1 MGYTHYWDI
10 YQEEI
15 PESEWRSFANDFV
28 KILPQFMNKLD
39 HETDQK
45 FHVDG
50 NHIIFNGIGEEGH
63 ETFYIERKNK
73 MEKSY
78 DGEVK
83 KFNFCKT
90 ARKEYD
96 ISVCCALIIAKKYFG
111 NIIKVSSDGI
121 DEDGWGKAKQLCQKV
136 LKYGKSFDISYENKN
151 GGVFK

>member
-15 PESEWRSFANDFV
+15 PQDIWVKFAKDFI
-28 KILPQFMNKLD
+28 KILPHFVDKLD
-39 HETDQK
+39 SQTDQK
-45 FHVDG
+45 YDI
-50 NHIIFNGIGEEGH
+50 NNENIILNGIGEEGH

-83 KFNFCKT
+83 KFDFCKT

-121 DEDGWGKAKQLCQKV
+121 DEDGWDKAKELCQKV

-151 GGVFK
+151 GGEFK

>member
-15 PESEWRSFANDFV
+15 PQDIWVKFAKDFI
-28 KILPQFMNKLD
+28 KILPHFVDKLD
-39 HETDQK
+39 SQTDQK
-45 FHVDG
+45 YDI
-50 NHIIFNGIGEEGH
+50 NNENIILNGIGEESH
-63 ETFYIERKNK
+63 ETFYIQRKNK
-73 MEKSY
+73 MKKSY